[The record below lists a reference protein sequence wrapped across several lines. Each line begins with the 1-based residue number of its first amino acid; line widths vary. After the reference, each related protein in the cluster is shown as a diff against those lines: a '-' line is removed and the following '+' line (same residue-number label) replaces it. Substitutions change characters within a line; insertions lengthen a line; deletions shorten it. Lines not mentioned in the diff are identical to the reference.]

1 MNASDAYREVYDVKR
16 STSKSVN
23 EMASRLLKNLKVA
36 SMIAEIRATAEKTTI
51 LTVEQTR
58 TELARVCFSDVRKL
72 FNPDGSLKKISELD
86 ADTAA
91 AVASF
96 EVDGVEVGD
105 KVVRRTIKVKLWD
118 KNAALE
124 MAIKH
129 LGLYERDNTQ
139 RSENL
144 SLQVVLVRAPT
155 NERELTRR
163 RRGQDR
169 LRVGFSARGIV
180 LVLGWQSGTFRR
192 SKHSSEPDFDAGD
205 RAVPTIDWRSACGTK
220 IMVIAQPDWSLRCGR

>member
-1 MNASDAYREVYDVKR
+1 MYPRTTWSTRMRLTPKQEAFALAYSRLMNASDAYREVYNVKR
-16 STSKSVN
+16 STSKSIN
-23 EMASRLLKNLKVA
+23 EMASRLLKNVKVA
-36 SMIAEIRATAEKTTI
+36 SMIAEIRATAEHTTM
-51 LTVEQTR
+51 LTVERTR
-58 TELARVCFSDVRKL
+58 AELARVCFSDVRKL
-72 FNPDGSLKKISELD
+72 FNPDGSLKKVSELD

-96 EVDGVEVGD
+96 EVDEVEVGD

-144 SLQVVLVRAPT
+144 SLQVLLVGAPT
-155 NERELTRR
+155 NE
-163 RRGQDR
+163 
-169 LRVGFSARGIV
+169 
-180 LVLGWQSGTFRR
+180 
-192 SKHSSEPDFDAGD
+192 
-205 RAVPTIDWRSACGTK
+205 
-220 IMVIAQPDWSLRCGR
+220 